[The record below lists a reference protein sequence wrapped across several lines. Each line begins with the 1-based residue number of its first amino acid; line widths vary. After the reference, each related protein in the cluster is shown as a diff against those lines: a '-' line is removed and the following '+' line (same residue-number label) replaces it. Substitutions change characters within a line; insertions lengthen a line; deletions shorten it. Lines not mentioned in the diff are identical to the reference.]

1 MFVATRDGCRARDG
15 DEADVWP
22 VAFEG
27 HHNALAVAPG
37 VRCDISKFGI
47 ILSADFPLKGNDT
60 VTAIMGILNAE
71 DIVARV
77 EHEA

>member
-1 MFVATRDGCRARDG
+1 MAYRRAG
-15 DEADVWP
+15 AWP
-22 VAFEG
+22 YERG
-27 HHNALAVAPG
+27 RGTGL
-37 VRCDISKFGI
+37 RCDISKFGI

>member
-1 MFVATRDGCRARDG
+1 MDDIDSAERRVGRRKLLAIPL
-15 DEADVWP
+15 P
-22 VAFEG
+22 VG
-27 HHNALAVAPG
+27 GTL
-37 VRCDISKFGI
+37 RCDISKFGI

-60 VTAIMGILNAE
+60 ITAIMGILNAE